1 MPIKKINEDTFLL
14 RGNQNTFEIQLQF
27 EVIDKK
33 NIEKM
38 PIQDGISDDDLLE
51 ILVSRLVSKNINE
64 SKILSILENNNA
76 KKGDSKLQ
84 IKKETEKTNVLS
96 LSENIEKTE

>member
-64 SKILSILENNNA
+64 SKILNILENNNA